1 MNKKIKVAEFVSR
14 LEFGG
19 VEAMVLN
26 YLSHFPNRDKFE
38 FHIITQDINDANC
51 IKQFE
56 KAGFVV
62 HATTHKRKSILKN
75 IIEIFK
81 ILRQEKFDVV
91 HSHMTLTNFYV
102 LFLARICD
110 VKLRISHS
118 HSAFREDTFAKKI
131 CFAVL
136 KIFNKFFTNK
146 CIACGYTAGEFLY
159 GNRMMKNAVLIMN
172 NAIDLDKFKYRT
184 NIANS
189 IRDKYKLKGKVCVG
203 HIGRFTDTKNHE
215 YLIEVFQEI
224 KKLNK
229 DTVLLLVGD
238 GEKRKYIE
246 ELVNS
251 KGLTN
256 SVVFTGNLSDTS
268 DLYQAMDV
276 FVLPSKYEGL
286 PVVAIE
292 AQANG
297 LPCLISSNV
306 DKHCAI
312 ASNVHF
318 MSIAEP
324 PKKWAEAILE
334 FSKHTRNTNCTELL
348 TKSGYNISLEAA
360 KLEEIYKHS
369 INM

>member
-1 MNKKIKVAEFVSR
+1 MDKKIMVAEFVSR

-38 FHIITQDINDANC
+38 FHIITQDINDLNC

-62 HATTHKRKSILKN
+62 HVTTHKRKSILKN
-75 IIEIFK
+75 VIETFK
-81 ILRQEKFDVV
+81 IFQQKKFDVA

-102 LFLARICD
+102 LCLAKICG

-118 HSAFREDTFAKKI
+118 HSAFREDTIAKKI
-131 CFAVL
+131 CFSLL
-136 KIFNKFFTNK
+136 KVFNKFFANK
-146 CIACGYTAGEFLY
+146 YIACGYAAGEFLY
-159 GNRMMKNAVLIMN
+159 GNRMMKNNVLIMN
-172 NAIDLDKFKYRT
+172 NAIDLDNFKYQT

-189 IRDKYKLKGKVCVG
+189 IRDKYQLEGKVCVG

-215 YLIEVFQEI
+215 YLIEIFQEI

-238 GEKRKYIE
+238 GENRKYIE

-251 KGLTN
+251 KGLDN

-286 PVVAIE
+286 PVVVIE

-297 LPCLISSNV
+297 LPCLISRNV

-318 MSIAEP
+318 MSIEESSS
-324 PKKWAEAILE
+324 KWAEAILE
-334 FSKHTRNTNCTELL
+334 LSQHPRNTNCTELL
-348 TKSGYNISLEAA
+348 TQSGYNINLEAA
-360 KLEEIYKHS
+360 KLEEIYKYS